1 MDKNKSKKK
10 SHPFIRARIY
20 LQACWTLLTNSYASG
35 YINGT
40 IYQGGIKN
48 ICVPGLNCYSCPG
61 AWGACPMGSLQNAL
75 AGRSHGFPFYVLGT
89 LITIGALFGRIV
101 CGWLCPFGLVQDL
114 LFKIPPK
121 KKIRRLPGE
130 KYLRKTR
137 YVVLVVMCILLPML
151 AKGSYGVGMPW
162 FCKWICPSGTL
173 LGGIPLLALNEE
185 LRSVIG
191 WLFTWKLFLL
201 VVIITGSILMY
212 RPFCR
217 YICPLGAIY
226 GLMNP
231 VSLVRMRVSKS
242 RCVGCGV
249 CQKACGLDI
258 PVYKEPNSTDC
269 IRCGKCVTVCPHNA
283 LKLDVTLKG
292 KRRRGTRQEDAD
304 A

>member
-1 MDKNKSKKK
+1 MRSG
-10 SHPFIRARIY
+10 IE
-20 LQACWTLLTNSYASG
+20 LLFL
-35 YINGT
+35 
-40 IYQGGIKN
+40 
-48 ICVPGLNCYSCPG
+48 PRR
-61 AWGACPMGSLQNAL
+61 MG
-75 AGRSHGFPFYVLGT
+75 RMPY
-89 LITIGALFGRIV
+89 
-101 CGWLCPFGLVQDL
+101 GLVAERVGGQVTWIPVLRIRHAYNHRCAVRQDSVRL
-114 LFKIPPK
+114 AMSLRAGAGPALQDTAKE
-121 KKIRRLPGE
+121 KIRRLPGE

-191 WLFTWKLFLL
+191 WLFTWKLFIL

-231 VSLVRMRVSKS
+231 VSLVRMRVSRS
-242 RCVGCGV
+242 RCVGCGA

>member
-1 MDKNKSKKK
+1 
-10 SHPFIRARIY
+10 
-20 LQACWTLLTNSYASG
+20 
-35 YINGT
+35 
-40 IYQGGIKN
+40 
-48 ICVPGLNCYSCPG
+48 
-61 AWGACPMGSLQNAL
+61 MGSLQNAL

-89 LITIGALFGRIV
+89 LITIGALLGRIV

-191 WLFTWKLFLL
+191 WLFTWKLFIL

-217 YICPLGAIY
+217 YLCPLGAIY

-242 RCVGCGV
+242 RCVGCGA

>member
-137 YVVLVVMCILLPML
+137 YVVLAVMCILLPML

-191 WLFTWKLFLL
+191 WLFTWKLFIL
-201 VVIITGSILMY
+201 VVIITYSCTA
-212 RPFCR
+212 RSA
-217 YICPLGAIY
+217 AIFAPWAPY
-226 GLMNP
+226 M
-231 VSLVRMRVSKS
+231 
-242 RCVGCGV
+242 
-249 CQKACGLDI
+249 A
-258 PVYKEPNSTDC
+258 
-269 IRCGKCVTVCPHNA
+269 
-283 LKLDVTLKG
+283 
-292 KRRRGTRQEDAD
+292 
-304 A
+304 

>member
-1 MDKNKSKKK
+1 M
-10 SHPFIRARIY
+10 
-20 LQACWTLLTNSYASG
+20 LELLFS
-35 YINGT
+35 
-40 IYQGGIKN
+40 
-48 ICVPGLNCYSCPG
+48 V
-61 AWGACPMGSLQNAL
+61 L
-75 AGRSHGFPFYVLGT
+75 AGVTEEPASLEPRKPPPIPMQATKAREAVIIATRLAVLFF
-89 LITIGALFGRIV
+89 GAVLTSI
-101 CGWLCPFGLVQDL
+101 
-114 LFKIPPK
+114 
-121 KKIRRLPGE
+121 
-130 KYLRKTR
+130 
-137 YVVLVVMCILLPML
+137 LVVMCILLPML

-191 WLFTWKLFLL
+191 WLFTWKLFIL

-242 RCVGCGV
+242 RCVGCGA

-283 LKLDVTLKG
+283 LKLDVSLKG
-292 KRRRGTRQEDAD
+292 KRKRRARQEDAD

>member
-1 MDKNKSKKK
+1 
-10 SHPFIRARIY
+10 
-20 LQACWTLLTNSYASG
+20 
-35 YINGT
+35 
-40 IYQGGIKN
+40 
-48 ICVPGLNCYSCPG
+48 
-61 AWGACPMGSLQNAL
+61 
-75 AGRSHGFPFYVLGT
+75 
-89 LITIGALFGRIV
+89 
-101 CGWLCPFGLVQDL
+101 
-114 LFKIPPK
+114 
-121 KKIRRLPGE
+121 
-130 KYLRKTR
+130 
-137 YVVLVVMCILLPML
+137 MCILLPML

-191 WLFTWKLFLL
+191 WLFTWKLFIL

-231 VSLVRMRVSKS
+231 VSLVRMRVSRS
-242 RCVGCGV
+242 RCVGCGA

-283 LKLDVTLKG
+283 LKLDVSLKG
-292 KRRRGTRQEDAD
+292 KRKRRASQEDAD

>member
-1 MDKNKSKKK
+1 M
-10 SHPFIRARIY
+10 R
-20 LQACWTLLTNSYASG
+20 SG
-35 YINGT
+35 IE
-40 IYQGGIKN
+40 
-48 ICVPGLNCYSCPG
+48 
-61 AWGACPMGSLQNAL
+61 
-75 AGRSHGFPFYVLGT
+75 
-89 LITIGALFGRIV
+89 
-101 CGWLCPFGLVQDL
+101 L
-114 LFKIPPK
+114 LFLPGSMGRVPYGFTAERIGGQVTWISILR
-121 KKIRRLPGE
+121 IRHAYNHRCAVRQDSVRLAMSLRAGAGPALQDTAKEKNTAVPGE

-191 WLFTWKLFLL
+191 WLFTWKLFIL

-242 RCVGCGV
+242 RCVGCGA

>member
-1 MDKNKSKKK
+1 
-10 SHPFIRARIY
+10 
-20 LQACWTLLTNSYASG
+20 
-35 YINGT
+35 
-40 IYQGGIKN
+40 
-48 ICVPGLNCYSCPG
+48 
-61 AWGACPMGSLQNAL
+61 MGSLQNAL

-191 WLFTWKLFLL
+191 WLFTWKLFIL

-242 RCVGCGV
+242 RCVGCGA
-249 CQKACGLDI
+249 CQKACGLI
-258 PVYKEPNSTDC
+258 YPYTRSLTLPTAYAAAS
-269 IRCGKCVTVCPHNA
+269 A
-283 LKLDVTLKG
+283 LPYVRTTL
-292 KRRRGTRQEDAD
+292 
-304 A
+304 

>member
-1 MDKNKSKKK
+1 
-10 SHPFIRARIY
+10 
-20 LQACWTLLTNSYASG
+20 
-35 YINGT
+35 
-40 IYQGGIKN
+40 
-48 ICVPGLNCYSCPG
+48 
-61 AWGACPMGSLQNAL
+61 MGSLQNAL

-130 KYLRKTR
+130 KYLRKIR

-201 VVIITGSILMY
+201 VVIITGSILMF

-242 RCVGCGV
+242 RCVGCGA

-269 IRCGKCVTVCPHNA
+269 IRCGKCVTVCPYNA